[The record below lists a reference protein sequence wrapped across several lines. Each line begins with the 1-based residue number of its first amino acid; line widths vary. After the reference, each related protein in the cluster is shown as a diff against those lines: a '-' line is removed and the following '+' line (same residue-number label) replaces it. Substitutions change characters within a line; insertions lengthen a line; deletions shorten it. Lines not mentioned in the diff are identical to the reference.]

1 MEGSGAPA
9 LQSRI
14 TPLPLCLR
22 EMPPRQGGG
31 MSPAVKQAIHTKRK
45 RKAIDELEAMYGE
58 SQKPAAPAER
68 QQRQRTDRDG
78 GARPPPPSPWT
89 GGDRSAQ
96 EGTGIYQVLPQGA
109 TAAAA
114 AAPGLDVEE
123 FIYSLIK
130 QVRRVPH
137 VFPAHSFDHTKPMCP
152 RGAERQERGQGEAAS
167 EELAA

>member
-1 MEGSGAPA
+1 
-9 LQSRI
+9 
-14 TPLPLCLR
+14 
-22 EMPPRQGGG
+22 

-58 SQKPAAPAER
+58 LQKPAAPAER

-78 GARPPPPSPWT
+78 GARPPTPSPWA

-96 EGTGIYQVLPQGA
+96 EGTGIYQVLPHGA

-114 AAPGLDVEE
+114 QPGLDVEE
-123 FIYSLIK
+123 FIYSLVK

-137 VFPAHSFDHTKPMCP
+137 LSPPHSFKHTKLMIA
-152 RGAERQERGQGEAAS
+152 RGAECQGRGQGEAAP